1 MLPHLGKAM
10 TEHDLRQFTGSTEKH
25 NLSLMCKRLKVFC
38 SDGVKYL
45 AEKGEAFWLVDAI
58 LSHFPRAN
66 KIPQLKDDMQF
77 WHLKVDEKKQAVLY
91 CTDGRTD
98 KHLIEQKIPFTDFP
112 LAEVKLYLANGML
125 YLPSEH

>member
-1 MLPHLGKAM
+1 M

-25 NLSLMCKRLKVFC
+25 NLSNMCRPLNIYC

-45 AEKGEAFWLVDAI
+45 ADQGRAFWLVDAI

-66 KIPQLKDDMQF
+66 KLPQLKDDMQF
-77 WHLKVDEKKQAVLY
+77 WHLKVDEKKHSAVLY

-98 KHLIEQKIPFTDFP
+98 EHLIEQKIPYTDFP
-112 LAEVKLYLANGML
+112 LAEVKLYLANKFL